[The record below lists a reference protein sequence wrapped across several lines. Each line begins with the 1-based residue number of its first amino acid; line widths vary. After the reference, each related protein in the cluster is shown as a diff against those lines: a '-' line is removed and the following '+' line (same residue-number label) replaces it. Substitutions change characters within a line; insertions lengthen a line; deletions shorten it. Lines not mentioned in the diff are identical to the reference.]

1 MSQRQAKPQSFPGAE
16 LQPKL
21 NVPAASQASILP
33 WAELQPKL
41 NSVGVSQREA
51 KPHSFPNLG
60 SEPQPK
66 LNSVV
71 ALFNT
76 TIPFILLNTTKRRML
91 YLADAS
97 VAFKDVF
104 ENTIKALLSTLL
116 SNSQSLT
123 QINISSANILD
134 TSPQVFNL
142 VFKIIL
148 EIQLIIVYLLR
159 FSGMKP
165 RLQ

>member
-1 MSQRQAKPQSFPGAE
+1 
-16 LQPKL
+16 
-21 NVPAASQASILP
+21 
-33 WAELQPKL
+33 
-41 NSVGVSQREA
+41 
-51 KPHSFPNLG
+51 
-60 SEPQPK
+60 
-66 LNSVV
+66 
-71 ALFNT
+71 
-76 TIPFILLNTTKRRML
+76 ML
-91 YLADAS
+91 CHLADAS

-116 SNSQSLT
+116 SNSQTLT
-123 QINISSANILD
+123 QINISSANFLD
-134 TSPQVFNL
+134 TSLQVFNL